1 MIALLHR
8 PRTAIVSDG
17 TMVEKMIRLLYAA
30 FFALGLVGPPT
41 IASAQSDQAA
51 PAEPPRS
58 VRVATVT
65 RPPFSM
71 ETDAGDTG
79 FSLDLWA
86 ALSEDL
92 GLETEIVRTETFG
105 EMLDLVRSGGVD
117 AAAANISITSQREA
131 EMDFTQPIF
140 DAGLRIMIP
149 PDGSG
154 NLALLRVLIS
164 RDFLI
169 AVAAAFG
176 LLLAVGMLM
185 WAFERN
191 RQPYFDRPARSAV
204 FPSFWWAL
212 NLVVNGG
219 FEERQPRSAPGRLLG
234 VVMVIASLFLVSF
247 FVAKITATLTVAA
260 IESSVSSVGVLYGKR
275 VGTTAGSTAADF
287 LQDRDIRF
295 RGFADLDQLI
305 DAFEANELDAVVFDA
320 PILAYYVNTGG
331 AEIAQLVGPVFLPEN
346 YGIALP
352 TGSTLAEPINQGLLK
367 LRENGTYDRIYR
379 TWFGPQGG

>member
-1 MIALLHR
+1 MTALPDHD
-8 PRTAIVSDG
+8 RTAIVG
-17 TMVEKMIRLLYAA
+17 RGKMGAKMIRLLFAA
-30 FFALGLVGPPT
+30 CLVLGLIGHPV
-41 IASAQSDQAA
+41 AMSAQSDDAVSGQANG
-51 PAEPPRS
+51 S
-58 VRVATVT
+58 VRIATVT

-71 ETDAGDTG
+71 VTGATDTG

-86 ALSEDL
+86 SLAEDL
-92 GLETEIVRTETFG
+92 GLETEILRTETFG
-105 EMLDLVRSGGVD
+105 EMLELVRTGRVD

-154 NLALLRVLIS
+154 NLALLRVVFS
-164 RDFLI
+164 RDFLVAI
-169 AVAAAFG
+169 AAAFG
-176 LLLAVGMLM
+176 LLMLVGMLM
-185 WAFERN
+185 WVFERN
-191 RQPYFDRPARSAV
+191 RQPYFDRPAGSAV

-219 FEERQPRSAPGRLLG
+219 FEERQPRSPAGRLLG
-234 VVMVIASLFLVSF
+234 VILVIASLFLVSF
-247 FVAKITATLTVAA
+247 FVAKITATLTVDA
-260 IESSVSSVGVLYGKR
+260 IESSVNSVADLYGKR

-287 LQDRDIRF
+287 LEDRDIRF
-295 RGFADLDQLI
+295 RGFADLDELI
-305 DAFEANELDAVVFDA
+305 KSFEAKELDAVVFDA
-320 PILAYYVNTGG
+320 PILAYYANTDG
-331 AEIAQLVGPVFLPEN
+331 AGIAQLVGPVFLPEN

-352 TGSTLAEPINQGLLK
+352 TGSPLAEPINQGLLK